1 MFLESLLH
9 VLSNNN
15 PTSTIAIYAPNR
27 NTRRVLE
34 LHFPSSTTPHS
45 DTRSPQ
51 HIQLAL
57 TTTITMP
64 ATRSQKAAL
73 ASPLATTR
81 KRSVSRQPS
90 AEPPARKVS
99 SRIASKDL
107 GLVVAETT
115 TTTTTTTTNTPSSAT
130 ARHTKRKHFRV
141 PEEDVEE
148 EQQVE
153 EVEVE
158 RPRKKQHTLKDEVFR
173 EEVQKRLAEKRL
185 ARAKEAADREQKHS
199 PLPAQSNRSPVL
211 HRPGSSERPG
221 SYGAVVATAAT
232 PQRITEQQQHH
243 ERPQYQQHQQQTP
256 QQLRQPQQSAQPQLQ
271 PPNLQAQT
279 PQRGFLGRLVE
290 TFSPFKR
297 RPQTPSGAD
306 TRLPDARTEHN
317 PLQQQTR
324 PQHQLS
330 QVVEQEEHKTPRANL
345 RQEYHDAQTPGSKRK
360 RTASNEITELPQ
372 LNAISESPETRIPER
387 TFKDMSTPSRD
398 IASLHQ
404 GIVPKSLPR
413 PRRTVK
419 DARARR
425 SMRGPNEPATPM
437 PTRTAPTTPY
447 DKNNYERIRRAR
459 EMEQLVVQQE
469 AMAQKLARLRAQQQ
483 AEEDAKPRKTKRV
496 KLEHLKSIPHNLPH
510 EPSGSFR
517 VPEADSDD
525 EMEVDDD
532 ASVIE
537 NIFTTADDEETTPRQ
552 LSPVKN
558 NLFAAATPSVTF
570 EKPAAKTASPV
581 KKSASPIKRAPS
593 PAKKAPSPVKKV
605 VSVVEVEDGQDHME
619 ETSAEVSPE
628 PTQVFSDASEG
639 GSDIDDE
646 DWPELEPRK
655 QGEPEPPQ
663 PWRDEALALFDKE
676 FEHWEKTQEIMV

>member
-1 MFLESLLH
+1 
-9 VLSNNN
+9 
-15 PTSTIAIYAPNR
+15 
-27 NTRRVLE
+27 
-34 LHFPSSTTPHS
+34 
-45 DTRSPQ
+45 
-51 HIQLAL
+51 
-57 TTTITMP
+57 MP

-99 SRIASKDL
+99 TRAASRDL

-115 TTTTTTTTNTPSSAT
+115 TTTTTTTSTPSGTT
-130 ARHTKRKHFRV
+130 ARYTKRKHFQV
-141 PEEDVEE
+141 PEEDVEQE
-148 EQQVE
+148 VK

-158 RPRKKQHTLKDEVFR
+158 RPRKKQNTLKDELFR
-173 EEVQKRLAEKRL
+173 EQVQNRLAEKKL
-185 ARAKEAADREQKHS
+185 ARAKEAADREQKYS
-199 PLPAQSNRSPVL
+199 PMPAQSSRSPVL
-211 HRPGSSERPG
+211 YRPGSSERSG
-221 SYGAVVATAAT
+221 SYEAVAAT
-232 PQRITEQQQHH
+232 PAPKQRIVELQQHH
-243 ERPQYQQHQQQTP
+243 EQQQQHELQQHH
-256 QQLRQPQQSAQPQLQ
+256 QPQQTSQPQLPPPQ
-271 PPNLQAQT
+271 PQAQT

-297 RPQTPSGAD
+297 RPLTPSGAE
-306 TRLPDARTEHN
+306 TRLPDAHTPHN
-317 PLQQQTR
+317 PLQQHAR

-330 QVVEQEEHKTPRANL
+330 QVVEQEEHKTPRADL
-345 RQEYHDAQTPGSKRK
+345 RQEYEDAQTPGSKRK
-360 RTASNEITELPQ
+360 RTAANEITGLPS
-372 LNAISESPETRIPER
+372 LNAISESPETRIPE
-387 TFKDMSTPSRD
+387 KIINDMSTPSRD
-398 IASLHQ
+398 VARVHL

-425 SMRGPNEPATPM
+425 SMRGPNEPVTPM

-469 AMAQKLARLRAQQQ
+469 AMAQKLARLRAAQQ
-483 AEEDAKPRKTKRV
+483 AEDEDKPRKRKRV
-496 KLEHLKSIPHNLPH
+496 KIEHLKEVPHRLPH
-510 EPSGSFR
+510 DPSGSFR
-517 VPEADSDD
+517 VPEADSAD

-537 NIFTTADDEETTPRQ
+537 NVFTTADDEETTPRQ
-552 LSPVKN
+552 TSPVKTN
-558 NLFAAATPSVTF
+558 PFAAATPSVTF
-570 EKPAAKTASPV
+570 EKPASKTFSPV
-581 KKSASPIKRAPS
+581 KKPASPIKRAPS
-593 PAKKAPSPVKKV
+593 PARKAPSPVKKV
-605 VSVVEVEDGQDHME
+605 VSVVEVEEDQDQME
-619 ETSAEVSPE
+619 ETSPEASPE
-628 PTQVFSDASEG
+628 PTKVFSDASEG

-663 PWRDEALALFDKE
+663 WWKDEALALFDKE